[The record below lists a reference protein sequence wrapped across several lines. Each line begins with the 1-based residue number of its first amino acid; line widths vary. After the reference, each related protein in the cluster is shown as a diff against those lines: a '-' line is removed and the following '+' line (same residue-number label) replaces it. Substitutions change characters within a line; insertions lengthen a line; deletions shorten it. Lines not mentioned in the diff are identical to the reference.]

1 MSKLD
6 TKARSKRVKVD
17 QNRMIPRFFQ
27 RPDRAAGSF
36 VTDLDTI
43 GAIGEIMN
51 AVSAQCRVHRRLCV
65 QGRCAGAR
73 KRLPYSRCV
82 RTGLP

>member
-36 VTDLDTI
+36 VSDLDTI
-43 GAIGEIMN
+43 GIVGEIMN
-51 AVSAQCRVHRRLCV
+51 TALAQYPCASPPLGQENWRSDAVAERPLRQD
-65 QGRCAGAR
+65 
-73 KRLPYSRCV
+73 
-82 RTGLP
+82 